1 MTLRLLSQLCILA
14 AWPSVFFASCTQTAR
29 TEAALDHIPKTAFAD
44 VPLQVWNAPF
54 QGLWVNPNVDLHRE
68 SPRKL
73 YIAPVTTDYM
83 TESPRRRWFP
93 EEYAEVMRELS
104 GLFDRELKEKVRLQP
119 SLQSSL
125 VDRRDQAELALE
137 VALVKLDRTLVG
149 VNLLSMGTSF
159 FVPGVSYALGFLSKG
174 DMAMVGRVREVESGR
189 ILAVF
194 GDYRQDE
201 PTVFGS
207 LRDYTMYGSHRRTI
221 RMWSDK
227 LAELLAAGGKG
238 HVAPATWMTLNP
250 F

>member
-1 MTLRLLSQLCILA
+1 MA
-14 AWPSVFFASCTQTAR
+14 AMSSCAQTAR
-29 TEAALDHIPKTAFAD
+29 TQADLERIPKTEFANA
-44 VPLQVWNAPF
+44 PLQVWNAPF
-54 QGLWVNPNVDLHRE
+54 QGLWVNPAAGLNRE

-73 YIAPVTTDYM
+73 YIAPVTAEYM

-93 EEYAEVMRELS
+93 GEYAEAMRDLAA
-104 GLFDRELKEKVRLQP
+104 LFDRELKEKMALRP
-119 SLQSSL
+119 SLRASL
-125 VDRRDQAELALE
+125 ADSPDRADLALE

-194 GDYRQDE
+194 GDYREDE

-207 LRDYTMYGSHRRTI
+207 VRDYTMYGSHRKTI
-221 RMWSDK
+221 RMWSAK

-238 HVAPATWMTLNP
+238 RVAPEAWWTLNP